1 MNSYFPQILGF
12 INIPPG
18 SVVDEIQLFEN
29 HFLTMGITMIAWISS
44 IQWYHM
50 SPKYSI
56 SGQQKHRS
64 CWKTPAFCQNS
75 SFQPKYCSQNSDFHH
90 ILHGKQRNCMENCQI
105 ACSTSS
111 NSSKS
116 LLCFDFHEHSKNPG
130 TFIFQTLMFTQ
141 GVYLNFLD
149 SESTASQSSYL
160 IWTSS
165 SYVGD
170 DQVGSTNSSLKPFR
184 VDAISKFQLSHLPS
198 SLPSKLI
205 FSHRRYLCFLK

>member
-1 MNSYFPQILGF
+1 MVPRF
-12 INIPPG
+12 
-18 SVVDEIQLFEN
+18 DEIQLFEN
-29 HFLTMGITMIAWISS
+29 HFLAMGITMIAWISS

-116 LLCFDFHEHSKNPG
+116 LLCFDFHEHSKKPRYLHFPNSHVHPRCILEFSWFWVNCIAIVLPHMNEFIICWRWSSRIHQIHRLNHSEYMRSRNSAISL
-130 TFIFQTLMFTQ
+130 TFI
-141 GVYLNFLD
+141 
-149 SESTASQSSYL
+149 TA
-160 IWTSS
+160 
-165 SYVGD
+165 
-170 DQVGSTNSSLKPFR
+170 K
-184 VDAISKFQLSHLPS
+184 
-198 SLPSKLI
+198 
-205 FSHRRYLCFLK
+205 